1 MTRAGPPLPSSPM
14 PDPAPATTDPMGVL
28 RDRFRAAIAAAFP
41 EAGPDTDPLISPSK
55 QPQSG
60 DFQCNAAMS
69 LAKRVGRP
77 PRDVAAA
84 IVAKL
89 DVGEIAEPVT
99 ESSIAGPGFINIR
112 LRGDALAALLA
123 GLDTGHMGLEPAR
136 DRQTVVVDLCGV
148 NIAKEMH
155 VGHLRATVIGDTL
168 ARAFERL
175 GHRVIRQNHV
185 GDWGLPIAMVTA
197 KLQREAAAG
206 RVDLAR
212 VTLDQLTVLYRAAQA
227 ECAADRRGLDAVR
240 RFGLGPK
247 AAAELEE
254 QVAGADE
261 AMARAKQTLLKL
273 QAHDPPTA
281 RVWKTIYDV
290 TMNECLAVCRRLSTR
305 ITAADSAGE
314 SSYAEELAPL
324 VDDLVRRGIAHESDG
339 ALVVRLDDLGI
350 DIPCIVRKSDGGF
363 VYATTDIAAV
373 RRRVQKLGA
382 DRVVY
387 AVGAPQM
394 LHLKQIFA
402 AATKAGYAT
411 RPGAASPARLEHAA
425 SGSVLGEDG
434 RMFKTRSGDNV
445 RLTDLL
451 EEAVQRAE
459 RAVEQNAA
467 AREGPAAKQDLSPPE
482 RRAVAEAVGIAAI
495 KYADLAGDRIK
506 DYVFSFDRMLAFEG
520 NTGPYLLYAVARV
533 RSIFRKAEGAGVAFD
548 PSAPLAIAEPA
559 EKQLALALLRYP
571 AAVRSVAESL
581 EPHRICQFAYDLA
594 VAFSAFYDACPVL
607 KAEGAVRASRLRL
620 CDLTA
625 RVLEDALGV
634 LGIPTLQR
642 M

>member
-1 MTRAGPPLPSSPM
+1 MTRTGPPLPSSPM
-14 PDPAPATTDPMGVL
+14 PDPANTDPMGVL

-41 EAGPDTDPLISPSK
+41 EAGPDADPLISPSK
-55 QPQSG
+55 QPQAG

-112 LRGDALAALLA
+112 LRGDALASLLA
-123 GLDTGHMGLEPAR
+123 GLDTRHLGLKPAR
-136 DRQTVVVDLCGV
+136 DRQTVLVDLCGV

-168 ARAFERL
+168 ARVFERL
-175 GHRVIRQNHV
+175 GHTVIRQNHV

-197 KLQREAAAG
+197 KLQREATAG

-212 VTLDQLTVLYRAAQA
+212 VTLEQLTVLYRAAQA

-273 QAHDPPTA
+273 QAHDPPTVA
-281 RVWKTIYDV
+281 VWKTIYDV

-350 DIPCIVRKSDGGF
+350 DVPCIVRKSDGGF

-387 AVGAPQM
+387 AVGSPQM

-411 RPGAASPARLEHAA
+411 RPGATSPARLEHAA
-425 SGSVLGEDG
+425 FGSVLGEDG

-451 EEAVQRAE
+451 EEAIQRAE

-467 AREGPAAKQDLSPPE
+467 AREGPAAKQELSPPE

-495 KYADLAGDRIK
+495 KYADLCGDRIK

-533 RSIFRKAEGAGVAFD
+533 RSIFRKAVGAGVTFD

-581 EPHRICQFAYDLA
+581 EPHRVCQFAYDLA

-625 RVLEDALGV
+625 RALEDALGV